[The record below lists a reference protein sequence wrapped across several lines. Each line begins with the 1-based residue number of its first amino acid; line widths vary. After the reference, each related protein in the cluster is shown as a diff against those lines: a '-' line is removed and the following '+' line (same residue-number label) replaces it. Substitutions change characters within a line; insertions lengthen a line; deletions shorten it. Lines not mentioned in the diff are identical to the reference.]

1 MDMARV
7 WPIICQY
14 GVGGLLLAIG
24 IWSGI
29 SSGYLDLK
37 FARDRRLLYILGGGF
52 LFLLVL
58 VSIFTFWLPYLS
70 GEGGP

>member
-14 GVGGLLLAIG
+14 SIGGILLAIG
-24 IWSGI
+24 IWGGI
-29 SSGYLDLK
+29 SSGYLDLTNR
-37 FARDRRLLYILGGGF
+37 RDKRLLYILAGGF

-58 VSIFTFWLPYLS
+58 VSIFTFWLPYLPKEAS
-70 GEGGP
+70 A

>member
-7 WPIICQY
+7 WPIVCQY
-14 GVGGLLLAIG
+14 GIGGILLAIG

-29 SSGYLDLK
+29 SGGYLDLK
-37 FARDRRLLYILGGGF
+37 HPRDRRLLYILAGGF

-58 VSIFTFWLPYLS
+58 VSVFTFWLPYVPA
-70 GEGGP
+70 EGGA

>member
-7 WPIICQY
+7 WPIVCQY
-14 GVGGLLLAIG
+14 SVGGILLALG

-29 SSGYLDLK
+29 SSGYLDLNQG
-37 FARDRRLLYILGGGF
+37 RDRRLLYILAGGF

-58 VSIFTFWLPYLS
+58 VSIFTFWLPYVS
-70 GEGGP
+70 AEGGA